1 MGALTGSSELSGNN
15 LVNQRDVS
23 LDVFSGNTEEF
34 NRSLDGT
41 GGLALGVSDV
51 QSKFAMVYQ
60 APFTAE
66 RTRTMPPLGP
76 GMAPLM
82 AMMPFSTSAETTVR
96 FWVVAVT

>member
-41 GGLALGVSDV
+41 GGLALGVRQPISIT
-51 QSKFAMVYQ
+51 Y
-60 APFTAE
+60 
-66 RTRTMPPLGP
+66 P
-76 GMAPLM
+76 GLD
-82 AMMPFSTSAETTVR
+82 TDK
-96 FWVVAVT
+96 